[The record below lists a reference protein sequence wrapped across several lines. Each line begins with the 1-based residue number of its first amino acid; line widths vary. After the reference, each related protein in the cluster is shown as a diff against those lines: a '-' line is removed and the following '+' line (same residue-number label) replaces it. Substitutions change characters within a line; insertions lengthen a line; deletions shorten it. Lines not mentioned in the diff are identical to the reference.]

1 MIIAAK
7 EIDKGYKYDINDPK
21 AYEFWKSDI
30 KATARGYETVP
41 SKYKTKFV
49 EMYGPLPKEGDFIT
63 KISKA
68 TGVRKSILQK
78 VYDKGLAA
86 WRGGHRP
93 GVQQHQWAAGRVY
106 SFVTLGNTVKK
117 GNKKMPDYSLA
128 VEAGL
133 IKDNPS
139 EADFFPGDTHSFS
152 PYATAQTIPIT
163 ALQNPNIKDS
173 EIHGQ
178 GLFADENISRGEI
191 VVTDTSDVKYI
202 NHSDS
207 PNLTARYL
215 PDETLEYVA
224 KANIKQ
230 GSELTLDYRQLAK
243 LTGHPAANE
252 EVQPE
257 TLFNPSEW
265 RHGEFAEEDPFE
277 EYF

>member
-1 MIIAAK
+1 MHAGILESANL
-7 EIDKGYKYDINDPK
+7 EHFGL
-21 AYEFWKSDI
+21 
-30 KATARGYETVP
+30 GQ
-41 SKYKTKFV
+41 
-49 EMYGPLPKEGDFIT
+49 GPLRVDLYQSYGWLSPYSYKQNAPYG
-63 KISKA
+63 SKA
-68 TGVRKSILQK
+68 AEYYLSLDSKKRPDKYADYWDIYRPVYTRK
-78 VYDKGLAA
+78 
-86 WRGGHRP
+86 
-93 GVQQHQWAAGRVY
+93 
-106 SFVTLGNTVKK
+106 
-117 GNKKMPDYSLA
+117 
-128 VEAGL
+128 
-133 IKDNPS
+133 
-139 EADFFPGDTHSFS
+139 
-152 PYATAQTIPIT
+152 
-163 ALQNPNIKDS
+163 NPNVKDS

-191 VVTDTSDVKYI
+191 VVADTSDVKYI

-224 KANIKQ
+224 KADIKQ